1 MPAWG
6 TMAELRLR
14 PYHEVQGAV
23 FRAEAGWDVPA
34 GYASLDTEVGAVRRA
49 AGMIDLS
56 DRAKI
61 RVTGEDRVSFLDGL
75 VTADIKV
82 LQPGSSSYAMVL
94 NEKSRVLGDLRVI
107 AMDDSFVLDIE
118 AAQKD
123 ALLAH
128 FRKMLVSDDVAFED
142 LGASGH
148 IEVHGPRSPEI
159 VSAVIGTDVRGLP
172 LDAHTALVVDRR
184 HSGRA
189 VRIRTTGERG
199 YALWVPG
206 ASMEEAW
213 AGLDRLGVRPLG
225 RDALEVLRIEAGAPR
240 YGADM
245 GEETLALEVAPTDAL
260 SFTKGCYIGQEVVAR
275 GTYVGHMN
283 RKLLGLRIFGDV
295 PPVHGD
301 KVRKEGREV
310 GTVTSGTWSPTSN
323 RVIALA
329 LLRVDEVRNQ
339 DDLFVDHGGWEVRA
353 RLQPLPFVHGSG

>member
-1 MPAWG
+1 
-6 TMAELRLR
+6 MAELRLR
-14 PYHEVQGAV
+14 PYHELRGAV
-23 FRAEAGWDVPA
+23 FRQEAGWDVPA
-34 GYASLDTEVGAVRRA
+34 GYASLDTEVGAVRRG

-75 VTADIKV
+75 VTADVKV
-82 LQPGSSSYAMVL
+82 IQPGSSSYALVL

-107 AMDDSFVLDIE
+107 ALDDSFVLDME

-128 FRKMLVSDDVAFED
+128 FRKMLVSDDVTLDD
-142 LGASGH
+142 LGPSGH

-172 LDAHTALVVDRR
+172 LDAHAGFAVGR
-184 HSGRA
+184 HGSGRA
-189 VRIRTTGERG
+189 VRIRPTGERG
-199 YALWVPG
+199 YALWAPG
-206 ASMEEAW
+206 ASLEELW
-213 AGLDRLGVRPLG
+213 DGLDRLGVRPIG
-225 RDALEVLRIEAGAPR
+225 RDAMDVLRIEAGVPR
-240 YGADM
+240 FGADM
-245 GEETLALEVAPTDAL
+245 SEETLALEVAPAEAL

-283 RKLLGLRIFGDV
+283 RKLLGLRSFGDV

-301 KVRKEGREV
+301 KVRKEGREI
-310 GTVTSGTWSPTSN
+310 GTITSGTWSPTTN

-339 DDLFVDHGGWEVRA
+339 DDLFVDRGGWELRA